1 MSLTGVTWKK
11 GVVMMTD
18 MMGRMMGGSWM
29 MGGGWM
35 MVIGWLLALGV
46 LALVVLAVVVVI
58 RWLSGLRGDG
68 GR

>member
-18 MMGRMMGGSWM
+18 MMG
-29 MGGGWM
+29 GGWM
-35 MVIGWLLALGV
+35 MAIYWVLALGV
-46 LALVVLAVVVVI
+46 LALVVLAVVVAMG
-58 RWLSGLRGDG
+58 WLSGRRGDG